1 VSILNEADFTTD
13 APILLALD
21 TSSKVT
27 SIAIARGREIIGSF
41 SVRAE
46 DNRSERLWLDVQA
59 LLDEVGL
66 TIRSVN
72 LFGVCT
78 GPGGFTGL
86 RVGLA
91 AVKGLAAATGKPAVG
106 VTSLAATAYEAR
118 GQAPVCALL
127 NAYKGDVYS
136 QLFSFD
142 DGEPMALNAPLVSS
156 VVEAVQ
162 RVAHLNNVVFIGDG
176 AMANADIVQ
185 EVSGARLLE
194 GEPIKLDNGWRIQP
208 ASEPLA
214 AMIAQLAARQ
224 SARGETETAEGL
236 RACYVRPAEAE
247 IKLSL
252 GLLGSKIKRSR
263 SAE

>member
-27 SIAIARGREIIGSF
+27 SIALARGREIIGSF
-41 SVRAE
+41 SVRAD
-46 DNRSERLWLDVQA
+46 DNRSERLWLDMQA
-59 LLDEVGL
+59 LLDEAGL
-66 TIRSVN
+66 TIKHVG

-118 GQAPVCALL
+118 GEAPVCALL
-127 NAYKGDVYS
+127 NAYKGEVYS
-136 QLFSFD
+136 QLFSFAE
-142 DGEPMALNAPLVSS
+142 GEPVALNAPLVSS
-156 VVEAVQ
+156 AVEAAQ

-176 AMANADIVQ
+176 AIENADVVQ
-185 EVSGARLLE
+185 EVGGARLRE
-194 GEPIKLDNGWRIQP
+194 GGATKHDSDWRIQS

-214 AMIAQLAARQ
+214 EKIAHLAARQ
-224 SARGETETAEGL
+224 SARGEVETAAGL

-247 IKLSL
+247 IKLRL